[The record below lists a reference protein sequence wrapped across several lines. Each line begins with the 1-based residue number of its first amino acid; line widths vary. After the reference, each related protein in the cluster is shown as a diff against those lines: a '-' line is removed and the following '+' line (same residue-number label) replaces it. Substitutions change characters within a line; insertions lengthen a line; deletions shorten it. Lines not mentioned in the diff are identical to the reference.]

1 MTKYLVSAENPSC
14 SRTEDILDDIR
25 ADLIERMVPYR
36 TDPRRELKAILANNV
51 RILVLLSEAIELAEE
66 NTRILKSDPP
76 H

>member
-1 MTKYLVSAENPSC
+1 MTKYLVSAENPSG
-14 SRTEDILDDIR
+14 SRTEDILGEIR

-36 TDPRRELKAILANNV
+36 TDPRRELKTLLANNV

-66 NTRILKSDPP
+66 NTRVLKSDPP

>member
-1 MTKYLVSAENPSC
+1 MTKYLVSAENPSG